1 MLFTAGQM
9 RTTFGL
15 SKQQW
20 RSYRSALAPL
30 TRDQGRAACFSAT
43 DLLATSVIHRVSTGL
58 SVPINVFAAFA
69 EPLFQLLASC
79 PWPQLE
85 RSILSI
91 DVERSRV
98 ELVDG
103 DGEMSSTPVTLLVEL
118 APMIAELRGRLLT
131 GVQDPQ
137 RDLAFPPMIAKVRR

>member
-9 RTTFGL
+9 RMAFGL

-30 TRDQGRAACFSAT
+30 TRDQGRSACFSAT

-58 SVPINVFAAFA
+58 SIPLNVFAVLA
-69 EPLFQLLASC
+69 EPLFQLLAACS
-79 PWPQLE
+79 WPQLE

-91 DVERSRV
+91 DVEQSRV

-103 DGEMSSTPVTLLVEL
+103 DGGMSSTTVTLLVEL
-118 APMIAELRGRLLT
+118 APVIAELRGRLLT
-131 GVQDPQ
+131 GVPDPQ